1 MQFAAQSIILQ
12 KYTFKFFKEACCYI
26 DPLFFIQNILT
37 LGTSSPKAMAEWILR
52 KEVEEGE
59 LV

>member
-12 KYTFKFFKEACCYI
+12 KYTFTFFKEACWYI

-37 LGTSSPKAMAEWILR
+37 LDTSSPKAMAE
-52 KEVEEGE
+52 
-59 LV
+59 